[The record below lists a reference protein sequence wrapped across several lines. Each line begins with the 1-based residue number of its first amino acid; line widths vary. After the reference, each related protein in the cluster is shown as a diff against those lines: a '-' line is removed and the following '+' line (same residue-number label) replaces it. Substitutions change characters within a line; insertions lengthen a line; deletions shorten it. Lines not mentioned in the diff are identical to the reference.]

1 MDFVIPLHRNNVLFQ
16 CTIEAIQL
24 HYHPKTIH
32 IITPSCEIEKLRA
45 EIWVSESGNGNICF
59 WDEETFFLR
68 SGHENGLTRDAIE
81 KWYSYIDSNSREFGW
96 WFQQII
102 KLGALSC
109 IPELSDPFMVWDSD
123 LIPLEAWPIYPCFD
137 LDGGSGSGDDQYRF
151 ALLQEKEKNEFNK
164 RQYACSLFTLLG
176 LVEITPQDK
185 GSEVGTFVPHHF
197 VFHHCVVSG
206 LIERI
211 ESRNQSHSCWIE
223 SVMKL
228 SQEYYRFSEYKSM
241 ATFMSVFF
249 PKLLCYHEFEH
260 YGKQGLRIRDE
271 GDAREF
277 VGWFSSHAVDGYMG
291 LMEYL
296 KESGLEISYLQV
308 EHL

>member
-1 MDFVIPLHRNNVLFQ
+1 MDFVIPLHRNNVLFR
-16 CTIEAIQL
+16 CTIEAIQM

-32 IITPSCEIEKLRA
+32 IITPAREITKLKA
-45 EIWVSESGNGNICF
+45 EIGSWVLENSILCF
-59 WDEETFFLR
+59 WEEETFFLKSR
-68 SGHENGLTRDAIE
+68 YGLTRDAIE
-81 KWYSYIDSNSREFGW
+81 KWYSYRDDKSREFGW
-96 WFQQII
+96 WFQQVI

-123 LIPLEAWPIYPCFD
+123 LIPLEAWPIYP
-137 LDGGSGSGDDQYRF
+137 DGGSEDDQYRF

-164 RQYACSLFTLLG
+164 REYAASLFSLLG
-176 LVEITPQDK
+176 LVEIVPV
-185 GSEVGTFVPHHF
+185 GGGTFVPHHF

-211 ESRNQSHSCWIE
+211 ESRGGGSCWIE

-228 SQEYYRFSEYKSM
+228 SREYYRFSEYKNM

-249 PKLLCYHEFEH
+249 PRLLCYHEFEH

-271 GDAREF
+271 GEAREF
-277 VGWFSSHAVDGYMG
+277 VGGFSGHGYLG

>member
-1 MDFVIPLHRNNVLFQ
+1 MDFVIPLHRNNILFR

-32 IITPSCEIEKLRA
+32 IITPACEIEKLRA
-45 EIWVSESGNGNICF
+45 ENWVSESVYGNLCF

-68 SGHENGLTRDAIE
+68 SGHENGLTRDAIK
-81 KWYSYIDSNSREFGW
+81 KWYSYRDDKSREFGW
-96 WFQQII
+96 WFQQVI

-109 IPELSDPFMVWDSD
+109 IPGLSDPFMVWDSD
-123 LIPLEAWPIYPCFD
+123 LIPLEAWPIYP
-137 LDGGSGSGDDQYRF
+137 DGGSEDDQYRF

-164 RQYACSLFTLLG
+164 REYAASLFSLLG
-176 LVEITPQDK
+176 LVEIVPVE
-185 GSEVGTFVPHHF
+185 GGTFVPHHF

-211 ESRNQSHSCWIE
+211 ESRGGGSCWIE

-228 SQEYYRFSEYKSM
+228 SHEYYRFSEYKSM

-249 PKLLCYHEFEH
+249 PRLLCYHEFEH

-271 GDAREF
+271 GDAHAF
-277 VGWFSSHAVDGYMG
+277 VEGFSSHGKDGYLG

-296 KESGLEISYLQV
+296 KDSVLEISYLQV

>member
-1 MDFVIPLHRNNVLFQ
+1 MNQMDFVIPLHRNNVLFR
-16 CTIEAIQL
+16 CTIEAIIM
-24 HYHPKTIH
+24 HYHPKNIH
-32 IITPSCEIEKLRA
+32 IITPACEVAKLKD
-45 EIWVSESGNGNICF
+45 EIGSWVLENSILCF
-59 WDEETFFLR
+59 LDEETFFLR
-68 SGHENGLTRDAIE
+68 SRYGLTRDAIA
-81 KWYSYIDSNSREFGW
+81 KWYVYRDSNSREFGW

-123 LIPLEAWPIYPCFD
+123 LIPLEAWPIYPV
-137 LDGGSGSGDDQYRF
+137 SGDEDDQYRF

-164 RQYACSLFTLLG
+164 REYAASLFTLLG
-176 LVEITPQDK
+176 LVENTPV
-185 GSEVGTFVPHHF
+185 GGGTFVPHHF

-211 ESRNQSHSCWIE
+211 ESRNQSHSCWME

-228 SQEYYRFSEYKSM
+228 SGDYYRFSEYKSI

-249 PKLLCYHEFEH
+249 PRLLCYHGFEH
-260 YGKQGLRIRDE
+260 YGKQGLRIREE

-277 VGWFSSHAVDGYMG
+277 VSGFSGHGVDGYLG
-291 LMEYL
+291 LMKYL
-296 KESGLEISYLQV
+296 KEIGLEISYLQV

>member
-1 MDFVIPLHRNNVLFQ
+1 MTDFVIPLHRNNVLFR
-16 CTIEAIQL
+16 CTIEAIQM
-24 HYHPKTIH
+24 HYHPKMVH
-32 IITPSCEIEKLRA
+32 IITPSCEIEKLQS
-45 EIWVSESGNGNICF
+45 ENWVSEFQNICF

-68 SGHENGLTRDAIE
+68 SKYGLTRDAIE
-81 KWYSYIDSNSREFGW
+81 KWYGYRDSNSREFGW
-96 WFQQII
+96 WFQQVI

-123 LIPLEAWPIYPCFD
+123 LIPLEAWPIYPCC
-137 LDGGSGSGDDQYRF
+137 GSGDDQYRF

-164 RQYACSLFTLLG
+164 REYAASLFTLLG
-176 LVEITPQDK
+176 LVEIVPLE
-185 GSEVGTFVPHHF
+185 GGTFVPHHF
-197 VFHHCVVSG
+197 VFHHCAVSG

-211 ESRNQSHSCWIE
+211 ESRGVGGGCWIE

-228 SQEYYRFSEYKSM
+228 SLEYYRFSEYKSM

-260 YGKQGLRIRDE
+260 YGKRGLRIRDE
-271 GDAREF
+271 KEARDF
-277 VGWFSSHAVDGYMG
+277 VAGFDDLGYLG

-296 KESGLEISYLQV
+296 KESGLDISYLQV

>member
-1 MDFVIPLHRNNVLFQ
+1 MNQMDFVIPLHRNNVLFR
-16 CTIEAIQL
+16 CTIEAIIM
-24 HYHPKTIH
+24 HYHPKNIH
-32 IITPSCEIEKLRA
+32 IITPACEVAKLKD
-45 EIWVSESGNGNICF
+45 EIGSWVLENSILCF
-59 WDEETFFLR
+59 LDEETFFLR
-68 SGHENGLTRDAIE
+68 SRYGLTRDAIA
-81 KWYSYIDSNSREFGW
+81 KWYVYRDSNSREFGW

-123 LIPLEAWPIYPCFD
+123 LIPLEAWPIYPV
-137 LDGGSGSGDDQYRF
+137 SGDEQYRF

-164 RQYACSLFTLLG
+164 REYAASLFTLLG
-176 LVEITPQDK
+176 LVENTPV
-185 GSEVGTFVPHHF
+185 GGGTFVPHHF

-211 ESRNQSHSCWIE
+211 ESRNQSHSCWME

-228 SQEYYRFSEYKSM
+228 SGDYYRFSEYKSI

-249 PKLLCYHEFEH
+249 PRLLCYHGFEH
-260 YGKQGLRIRDE
+260 YGKQGLRIREE

-277 VGWFSSHAVDGYMG
+277 VSGFSGHGVDGYLG
-291 LMEYL
+291 LMKYL
-296 KESGLEISYLQV
+296 KEIDLEISYLQV

>member
-1 MDFVIPLHRNNVLFQ
+1 MDFVIPLHRNNILFR
-16 CTIEAIQL
+16 CTIEAIQM
-24 HYHPKTIH
+24 HYHPKIIH
-32 IITPSCEIEKLRA
+32 IITPACEIEKLRD
-45 EIWVSESGNGNICF
+45 EIGSWVLENNILCF

-81 KWYSYIDSNSREFGW
+81 KWYNYRDDKSREFGW
-96 WFQQII
+96 WFQQVI

-123 LIPLEAWPIYPCFD
+123 LIPLKTWPIYP
-137 LDGGSGSGDDQYRF
+137 DGGYEDDQYRF
-151 ALLQEKEKNEFNK
+151 ALLQEKEKNDFNK
-164 RQYACSLFTLLG
+164 REYAASLFSLLG
-176 LVEITPQDK
+176 LVEIVPV
-185 GSEVGTFVPHHF
+185 GGGTFVPHHF

-228 SQEYYRFSEYKSM
+228 SLEYYRFSEYKSM

-249 PKLLCYHEFEH
+249 PRLLCYHEFEH

-271 GDAREF
+271 GDARAF
-277 VGWFSSHAVDGYMG
+277 VGGFSSHGKDGYLG

>member
-1 MDFVIPLHRNNVLFQ
+1 MDFVIPLHRNNVLFR
-16 CTIEAIQL
+16 CTIEAIVM

-32 IITPSCEIEKLRA
+32 IITPAREVTKFRTEIGS
-45 EIWVSESGNGNICF
+45 WVLENSILCF
-59 WDEETFFLR
+59 WDEETFFLKSR
-68 SGHENGLTRDAIE
+68 YGFTRDAIE
-81 KWYSYIDSNSREFGW
+81 KWYSYRDDKSREFGW
-96 WFQQII
+96 WFQQVI

-123 LIPLEAWPIYPCFD
+123 LIPLEAWPIYP
-137 LDGGSGSGDDQYRF
+137 GSGSEDGSGDDQYRF

-164 RQYACSLFTLLG
+164 REYAASLFSLLG
-176 LVEITPQDK
+176 LVEIVPV
-185 GSEVGTFVPHHF
+185 GGGTFVPHHF

-211 ESRNQSHSCWIE
+211 ESRGGCCWIE

-228 SQEYYRFSEYKSM
+228 SGDYYRFSEYKNM

-249 PKLLCYHEFEH
+249 PRLLCYHEFEH

-271 GDAREF
+271 GEALAF
-277 VGWFSSHAVDGYMG
+277 VGEFSAHGYLG

-296 KESGLEISYLQV
+296 KEIGLEISYLQV